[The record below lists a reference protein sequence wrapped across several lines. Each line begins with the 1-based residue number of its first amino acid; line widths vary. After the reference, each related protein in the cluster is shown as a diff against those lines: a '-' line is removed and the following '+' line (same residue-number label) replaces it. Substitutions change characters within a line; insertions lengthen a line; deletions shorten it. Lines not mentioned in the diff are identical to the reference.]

1 MMAVS
6 FVFFSKYAESQSK
19 LIYKVLSH
27 SYKVKTA
34 PEVYEVLN
42 MS

>member
-1 MMAVS
+1 MTSVCAQ
-6 FVFFSKYAESQSK
+6 KHAESPSK

-27 SYKVKTA
+27 SHKVGPA